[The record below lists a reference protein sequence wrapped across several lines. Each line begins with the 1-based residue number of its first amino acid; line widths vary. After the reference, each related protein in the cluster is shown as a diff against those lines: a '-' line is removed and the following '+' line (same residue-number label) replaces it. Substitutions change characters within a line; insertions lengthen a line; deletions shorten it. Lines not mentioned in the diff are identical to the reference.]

1 MPAQKPVFSRI
12 YQPKDIILWRAP
24 PQQAN
29 FTGSGRLVFM
39 IPTPSAR
46 VVQKI
51 AIFFW
56 PNITGQSPTA
66 IVRSPPLTPVDPTVA
81 GSSFPITLNL
91 FTGEQA
97 ETGWVIPTSDL
108 VGSLLDVGLPG
119 IGNGQQ
125 IPLGVDLGHLGLG
138 GFTLDVQGGQSFVGG
153 IFFVGTGSPYL
164 DPTIIGINATLRVRY
179 EVVATEMC
187 DDEWEAL
194 KPQMQPSLFGAPL
207 VWF

>member
-1 MPAQKPVFSRI
+1 MPAQKPTYSRI
-12 YQPKDIILWRAP
+12 YQPKDILLWKAP
-24 PQQAN
+24 PVQAN
-29 FTGSGRLVFM
+29 QVPPGRLVFM

-56 PNITGQSPTA
+56 PSVTGQSTPLK
-66 IVRSPPLTPVDPTVA
+66 SPPLNPIDPTLTGLV
-81 GSSFPITLNL
+81 FPITLNL

-97 ETGWVIPTSDL
+97 ETGWVIPTADL
-108 VGSLLDVGLPG
+108 VGSLFDVGIG

-125 IPLGVDLGHLGLG
+125 IPLGVDLSHLGLG

-153 IFFVGTGSPYL
+153 IFFVGTGTPYL
-164 DPTIIGINATLRVRY
+164 DPAIVGINASLRVRY

-194 KPQMQPSLFGAPL
+194 KPQMQPSLFGSPL
-207 VWF
+207 VWI